1 MTTILQ
7 QGLLN
12 DRYYWATKTSYETP
26 PGRTANR
33 RTVEYRIMIVSF
45 HPLFEA
51 DKNIICAG
59 RQPNEEDLAAIRAA
73 DAVILSQ
80 GCYQALYE
88 MARENCP
95 HVFPNYDARFK
106 YPGKINQIKLFRKVK
121 VAHPASEIF
130 SHVASFQQQYHEGLT
145 KLSFNFPLVFKLDW
159 GGEGETVYLI
169 SSADDLQKTL
179 KKAAEYEK
187 SGQAGFILQEYIP
200 SKGRT
205 LRVVILGQRVI
216 SYWRIQENNDGF
228 YSNLSKGAV
237 IDSEAEPGLQQKA
250 VALIKYLC
258 QKSGINLAGF
268 DVIFS
273 SENENPDPML
283 LEINYFFGRKGLG
296 GSENYYRILL
306 EEIRNWL
313 TRRNLVE

>member
-1 MTTILQ
+1 
-7 QGLLN
+7 
-12 DRYYWATKTSYETP
+12 
-26 PGRTANR
+26 
-33 RTVEYRIMIVSF
+33 MIVSF

-80 GCYQALYE
+80 GCYRALYE
-88 MARENCP
+88 MARENCS

-130 SHVASFQQQYHEGLT
+130 SQVASLQHHYPEGLT
-145 KLSFNFPLVFKLDW
+145 KLGFDFPLVFKMDW
-159 GGEGETVYLI
+159 GDEGETVYRI
-169 SSADDLQKTL
+169 DSADNLQEILQKV
-179 KKAAEYEK
+179 AEYEK
-187 SGQAGFILQEYIP
+187 TGQVGFILQEYI
-200 SKGRT
+200 SSNSRT
-205 LRVVILGQRVI
+205 LRVVVLGQRVI
-216 SYWRIQENNDGF
+216 SYWRIQEKNDGF
-228 YSNLSKGAV
+228 YSNLSKGAK

-250 VALIKYLC
+250 VALVKDLC
-258 QKSGINLAGF
+258 QKTGINLAGF

-273 SENENPDPML
+273 SENGDPNPML

-306 EEIRNWL
+306 AEIRNWL
-313 TRRNLVE
+313 TTLNLAA

>member
-1 MTTILQ
+1 
-7 QGLLN
+7 
-12 DRYYWATKTSYETP
+12 
-26 PGRTANR
+26 
-33 RTVEYRIMIVSF
+33 MIVSF
-45 HPLFEA
+45 HPLFDA

-59 RQPNEEDLAAIRAA
+59 REPNVEDLVAIRAA
-73 DAVILSQ
+73 EAVILSQ
-80 GCYQALYE
+80 GCYRSLYE

-95 HVFPNYDARFK
+95 QVFPNFDARFK

-130 SHVASFQQQYHEGLT
+130 SRVALFQKQYQKGLT
-145 KLSFNFPLVFKLDW
+145 KLSFNFPIVFKMDW
-159 GGEGETVYLI
+159 GGEGETVYLVN
-169 SSADDLQKTL
+169 SADALQKTL

-187 SGQAGFILQEYIP
+187 TGQAGFILQEYI
-200 SKGRT
+200 SSDNRT
-205 LRVVILGQRVI
+205 LRVVILGRRVI

-250 VALIKYLC
+250 VALIKDLC
-258 QKSGINLAGF
+258 QKTGINLAGF

-273 SENENPDPML
+273 SENNDPDPML

-296 GSENYYRILL
+296 GSEKYYGILL

-313 TRRNLVE
+313 ARRNFVN